1 LKGEGWVLKM
11 DDVHR
16 YRIKV
21 RGKVQASDLNA
32 TSPLRLSVERV
43 EQVATLL
50 SLRTDQSGL
59 IGMLRHLHGLGF
71 TLLSVDCNI
80 MEPQDTPTDRL

>member
-1 LKGEGWVLKM
+1 M
-11 DDVHR
+11 DDVHM

-21 RGKVQASDLNA
+21 RGRVQASDLNA

-43 EQVATLL
+43 EQASTIL

-59 IGMLRHLHGLGF
+59 IGMIRHLHGLGF
-71 TLLSVDCNI
+71 MLLSIDCI
-80 MEPQDTPTDRL
+80 TMESQENPTDRSQAAAPQHI

>member
-1 LKGEGWVLKM
+1 M
-11 DDVHR
+11 DDVQR

-43 EQVATLL
+43 EQASTLL
-50 SLRTDQSGL
+50 SVRTDQSGL
-59 IGMLRHLHGLGF
+59 IGMIRHLHGLGLI
-71 TLLSVDCNI
+71 LLSIDCFDA
-80 MEPQDTPTDRL
+80 DTGETLSADPL